1 MIWLLRIEIAGRAWY
16 LASRGCAPE
25 KDGVEIPHHGTLEVG
40 GFGEGIEIGGGITG
54 PCSAAVSFHL
64 GDVEAHDLILEG
76 HDLADAFGEVSLWE
90 EGTSYAQRYVLVT
103 GPFQPGGIANRGE
116 PIEGEISE
124 DVVEEAATWPPAE
137 AAASLETWT
146 TLPNDDDEVAPDA
159 KPYPFIFGF
168 PGPYR
173 NDGGDDVRASGSPAI
188 IVDDTGGAEFALVA
202 GHAISATSV
211 RVWTSQDLGAPADK
225 SYDAPVSQT
234 TDLLGR
240 VVTVAALS
248 GAPATWT
255 DFTVEFFATDFDF
268 GTGGGITGLHGTGP
282 ITGLGDAIE
291 FLLVKRYDATGTE
304 RIDHGSFAA
313 LRPILNQW
321 RIGFYTSSEDG
332 DPIDLISNRLM
343 PMCPNLWLVGGP
355 RGVRPVFLADT
366 PMGDC
371 PTLTV
376 GRDLLATDEP
386 WSYAKVKVVNSVTV
400 SFALR
405 VRTDEMC
412 ATVTVD
418 RTNNNYAASGYGRSK
433 TEIGA
438 ELLCDATYDRGT
450 AGLAGAE
457 LMRTSW
463 TKPICMVYDC
473 PVDVAMRL
481 ELAQRVKLVDEDE
494 GITER
499 LMWVMARA
507 TEDGDIWSV
516 TLMGL
521 W

>member
-1 MIWLLRIEIAGRAWY
+1 MIWLLRIEMVGRTWY
-16 LASRGCAPE
+16 LASVGCAPE
-25 KDGVEIPHHGTLEVG
+25 KDGVQIPHHGTLEVG
-40 GFGEGIEIGGGITG
+40 GFAEGIEIGGGITG

-64 GDVEAHDLILEG
+64 GDVEAHDLVLEG

-103 GPFQPGGIANRGE
+103 GPFQPGSIANRGE
-116 PIEGEISE
+116 PIEGEISQ
-124 DVVEEAATWPPAE
+124 DVVEDAAAWPPAE
-137 AAASLETWT
+137 AAASLETWS
-146 TLPNDDDEVAPDA
+146 TLPNDDDEVAPEA

-168 PGPYR
+168 PGPFR
-173 NDGGDDVRASGSPAI
+173 NDGGSDVRASASPAI
-188 IVDDTGGAEFALVA
+188 IVDDTGGAEVALVA
-202 GHAISATSV
+202 GHAIGATSV
-211 RVWTSQDLGAPADK
+211 RIWTSEDGISVANR

-248 GAPATWT
+248 GAPAAWT
-255 DFTVEFFATDFDF
+255 DFTVDFYATDFGF
-268 GTGGGITGLHGTGP
+268 GAGGGITGLHGTGALS
-282 ITGLGDAIE
+282 GLGDAIE
-291 FLLVKRYDATGTE
+291 FLLVKRYDAKGSE

-332 DPIDLISNRLM
+332 DPIDLISDRLM

-366 PMGDC
+366 PMDDC
-371 PTLTV
+371 QLLTE
-376 GRDLLATDEP
+376 GRDVFATDEP
-386 WSYAKVKVVNSVTV
+386 WAYVDIDPINRVTV
-400 SFALR
+400 SFGLR
-405 VRTDEMC
+405 VRTDELR
-412 ATVTVD
+412 ATVIVD
-418 RTNNNYAASGYGRSK
+418 RSNNGYAASGYGRSK
-433 TEIGA
+433 SEIGT
-438 ELLCDATYDRGT
+438 ELVCDATYDRGT

-457 LMRTSW
+457 LLRTSW
-463 TKPICMVYDC
+463 TKPILMVYDC
-473 PVDVAMRL
+473 PVDVALRL
-481 ELAQRVKLVDEDE
+481 ELGQRVKLVDEGE

-507 TEDGDIWSV
+507 TEDGDIWSL
-516 TLMGL
+516 TLLGL